1 MLAKDR
7 HAAIL
12 NILCENNLIRIG
24 EIAKEFDVSQE
35 TARRDLE
42 ILQEQNLVKRIHG
55 GAILNTTRYNAPPAD
70 AGKGYIQAEKIA
82 IGKKAAGMVRN
93 GETIFLDIGTTVLEM
108 ARNLKNHHD
117 LTIITYSLTV
127 VNELMTTKN
136 NIIMLGG
143 EVMGDEQFVYSTDTE
158 QMFDRFFVDKVFFSC
173 GGVTFKDGVTDYG
186 ITMNRVTLAA
196 HASEMVLLADSGKF
210 GRNARYKTCPLDIIN
225 TIVVDSKIDEQNI
238 VELENLE
245 KRIIIAEIEI

>member
-12 NILCENNLIRIG
+12 NILHENNLIRIG
-24 EIAKEFDVSQE
+24 EIAREFDVSQE

-55 GAILNTTRYNAPPAD
+55 GAILNNGRYGAPPGD

-82 IGKKAAGMVRN
+82 IGKKAAGLVRN

-117 LTIITYSLTV
+117 LTVITYSLTV
-127 VNELMTTKN
+127 VSELMNTKN

-143 EVMGDEQFVYSTDTE
+143 EVRGDEQFVYSTDTE
-158 QMFDRFFVDKVFFSC
+158 QMFDRFFVDKAFFSC
-173 GGVTFKDGVTDYG
+173 GGITFKDGVTDYG
-186 ITMNRVTLAA
+186 VTMNRVNLAS

-210 GRNARYKTCPLDIIN
+210 GRNARYKTCPLEIIN
-225 TIVVDSKIDEQNI
+225 TVVVDGNMDEQNLA
-238 VELENLE
+238 ELNSLG
-245 KRIIIAEIEI
+245 KRVIIAQVDV